1 MPLFMRASRF
11 VVGLAVAMAVAGL
24 SAAGA
29 QPAREPPGKQ
39 AHASF
44 ETAAEHGILVDDAT
58 GSVLFDRGADAP
70 FAPASMVKIM
80 TAALVFEALAA
91 GKLTPETMFRVSEH
105 AWRTGGGPSG
115 GSAMFAILNSEVR
128 VDDLLRGMLVQAG
141 NDAAIVL
148 AEGLAGSEPAFVA
161 RMTDKAR
168 ALGLTRTTFA
178 NASGLPDPGQMT
190 TARDM
195 ARLSRH
201 VIATWPELY
210 RIFSEPEFTWNKI
223 RQRNRNPLILGVN
236 GADGLQTG
244 YTKDGGFSLAGSVVQ
259 NGQRLVFVL
268 TGLKSAAVRSDE
280 ARKLVDWAYR
290 TFETRTLFA
299 ADAVVGA
306 ASVYGGAM
314 GSVPLTARKQ
324 VGVLVRREGGEK
336 LSAQI
341 VYTGPLK
348 APVAAGAEVARLVVL
363 RGDAPALET
372 PLYAA
377 VAVGEGSLSQRAMD
391 GAIELAGG
399 WVRKALRRE

>member
-11 VVGLAVAMAVAGL
+11 VVGLTVAATIAGL
-24 SAAGA
+24 SPAVA
-29 QPAREPPGKQ
+29 QPGRDPHGKQ
-39 AHASF
+39 AHPGF
-44 ETAAEHGILVDDAT
+44 ETGAEHGILVDDAT

-91 GKLTPETMFRVSEH
+91 GKITPETMFRVSEH

-161 RMTDKAR
+161 RMTEKAR

-201 VIATWPELY
+201 VLTTWPELY

-223 RQRNRNPLILGVN
+223 RQRNRNPLILAVN

-268 TGLKSAAVRSDE
+268 TGLKTAAVRSEE

-314 GSVPLTARKQ
+314 GSVPLTARKPI
-324 VGVLVRREGGEK
+324 GVLVRREGDEK

-377 VAVGEGSLSQRAMD
+377 AAVSEGSLSQRAMD